1 MVVST
6 QLTPTANSTHGLP
19 DISIPNSMAE
29 ADIPKYVA
37 EKQRLQAAGMAET
50 GWGGLAVRQ
59 WRCSECGTLH
69 DRDVNAARNTLFA
82 GVGTTPEVR
91 CAQA

>member
-1 MVVST
+1 MAFNARDTFTIDLPGPNGLPFNIVTKKLMGQDVRWA
-6 QLTPTANSTHGLP
+6 QTHGLP

-50 GWGGLAVRQ
+50 
-59 WRCSECGTLH
+59 
-69 DRDVNAARNTLFA
+69 LFA
-82 GVGTTPEVR
+82 GVGTTLEVR